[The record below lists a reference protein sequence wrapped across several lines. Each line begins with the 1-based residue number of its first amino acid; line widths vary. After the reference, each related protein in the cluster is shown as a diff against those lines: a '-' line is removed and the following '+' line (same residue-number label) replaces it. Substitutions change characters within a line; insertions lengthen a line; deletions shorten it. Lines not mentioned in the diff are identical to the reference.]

1 MNYVLR
7 RNSAT
12 TPGYEIPEE
21 IAELFENQLG
31 CLTGGNA
38 AHGLRWEYEK
48 IGIVFFENI
57 KREKCCIYILP
68 KSEKREWKTVEK
80 LQKIIIE
87 CGLSHLKNQAQYAG
101 KHNRK
106 NLRVR
111 NVSWEDL
118 KILAPE
124 LVEWVYVSEKGK
136 AFRRRAVSL
145 QPKWP
150 PENVETYLEECERAA
165 FRLRNQEK
173 EKLRE
178 RAIASGKKQP
188 RFYDGKQRIYE
199 RSIWVMEFCKTR
211 ADYRCEITDCD
222 YTPFMILGRG
232 ENYVEIHHLKP
243 LSEEGEDTIDNVACL
258 CPNHHKEI
266 HYGENKP
273 RLTEELLRKRGC

>member
-7 RNSAT
+7 RNSEKT
-12 TPGYEIPEE
+12 RTHEIPEE

-38 AHGLRWEYEK
+38 VHGLRWEYEK
-48 IGIVFFENI
+48 IGVVFFENI
-57 KREKCCIYILP
+57 KREHCCIYILP
-68 KSEKREWKTVEK
+68 TSEKREWKTVEK
-80 LQKIIIE
+80 LQKIITD
-87 CGLSHLKNQAQYAG
+87 CGLSHLKNEAQYGG

-106 NLRVR
+106 HLRVL

-124 LVEWVYVSEKGK
+124 LVEWVYISEKGK
-136 AFRRRAVSL
+136 AFPRRAVSL

-150 PENVETYLEECERAA
+150 PENVETYLEQCEKAA
-165 FRLRNQEK
+165 SRLRIQEK
-173 EKLRE
+173 ENLRE
-178 RAIASGKKQP
+178 RAITSGRKQP

-199 RSIWVMEFCKTR
+199 RSIEVIEFCKMR
-211 ADYRCEITDCD
+211 ADYRCEIKYCN

-232 ENYVEIHHLKP
+232 ENYVETHHMKP
-243 LSEEGEDTIDNVACL
+243 LSEDGEDTIDNVACL